1 MPSSSLGETI
11 REARLAR
18 FKLREFARLLEVSP
32 THLSD
37 VENGRRTPS
46 EELLTQ
52 IASHLGLDLDKLLA
66 AAGRVPEDT
75 RRFIENNPQAIPLF
89 RKVSALG
96 PNQLKKLEKE
106 ADQMVRGKGKG
117 G

>member
-1 MPSSSLGETI
+1 MPLSPLGETI

-18 FKLREFARLLEVSP
+18 FKLREFARILDVSP

-37 VENGRRTPS
+37 VENGRRVPS

-52 IASHLGLDLDKLLA
+52 IATHLELDLDQLLA

-75 RRFIENNPQAIPLF
+75 RRFIENNPQAISLF
-89 RKVSALG
+89 RKVSTLDSR
-96 PNQLKKLEKE
+96 QLEQLEKE
-106 ADQMVRGKGKG
+106 ADLLVREKGEG
-117 G
+117 D